1 MGQKWNYSDI
11 DVFLKDLKSDIKD
24 TLSKEV
30 FDEVRDIELEHV
42 QRDVFDA
49 YCPKIYNR
57 RSSGGIDDPRNIVGQ
72 VDDMT
77 LYVDNVTPY
86 NLGYGTYNSGTTL
99 ADLINEGEG
108 GKHKLYYDFTGNF
121 IQPRPFLDNTQNE
134 VDKSNRVENALKKG
148 LQRRG
153 YTVKKG

>member
-1 MGQKWNYSDI
+1 MGQKRNYSDL

-42 QRDVFDA
+42 QRDVFDS
-49 YCPKIYNR
+49 YRPKIYNR

-86 NLGYGTYNSGTTL
+86 NPGYGTYNSGTTL

>member
-1 MGQKWNYSDI
+1 MGQKRNYSDL

-30 FDEVRDIELEHV
+30 FEEVRDIELEHV

-49 YCPKIYNR
+49 YRPKIYNR

-86 NLGYGTYNSGTTL
+86 NPGYGTYNSGTTL
-99 ADLINEGEG
+99 SMRAKAVSINCIMILPVILYNQDLFLIIPRM
-108 GKHKLYYDFTGNF
+108 KL
-121 IQPRPFLDNTQNE
+121 I
-134 VDKSNRVENALKKG
+134 RVIVWKMP
-148 LQRRG
+148 
-153 YTVKKG
+153 

>member
-1 MGQKWNYSDI
+1 MGQKRNYSDL
-11 DVFLKDLKSDIKD
+11 DVLLKDLKSDIKD

-49 YCPKIYNR
+49 YRPKIYNR
-57 RSSGGIDDPRNIVGQ
+57 RCSGGIDDPRNIVGQ

-86 NLGYGTYNSGTTL
+86 NPGYGTYNSGTTL
-99 ADLINEGEG
+99 ADLIMRAKAVSINCIMILLVILYNQDLFLIIPRM
-108 GKHKLYYDFTGNF
+108 KL
-121 IQPRPFLDNTQNE
+121 I
-134 VDKSNRVENALKKG
+134 RVIVLKMP
-148 LQRRG
+148 
-153 YTVKKG
+153 

>member
-1 MGQKWNYSDI
+1 MGQKRNYSDL

-30 FDEVRDIELEHV
+30 FEEVRDIELEHV

-49 YCPKIYNR
+49 YRPKIYNR
-57 RSSGGIDDPRNIVGQ
+57 RSSRGIDDPRNIVGQ

-77 LYVDNVTPY
+77 LYVDNVTSY

-99 ADLINEGEG
+99 AELINEGEG

-134 VDKSNRVENALKKG
+134 IDKTKRVENALNKG
-148 LQRRG
+148 LRSRG
-153 YTVKKG
+153 YTIN

>member
-1 MGQKWNYSDI
+1 MGQKRNYSDL

-49 YCPKIYNR
+49 YRPKIYNR
-57 RSSGGIDDPRNIVGQ
+57 RNSGGIDDPRNIVGQ
-72 VDDMT
+72 VDNMT

-86 NLGYGTYNSGTTL
+86 NPGYGTYNSGTTL

-121 IQPRPFLDNTQNE
+121 IQPRPFLDNTQDE
-134 VDKSNRVENALKKG
+134 VDKSDRVENALKKG